1 MHDERRFRGIRE
13 PGSATRRE
21 LIAGALGSGFA
32 LAVRPVS
39 AETITTGAE
48 GLLGLKGRALTGI
61 APEGR
66 VEIQGEL
73 WQARARMKIAAG
85 ERIRVIGMDGLT
97 LEVEP
102 APDDALPPRPVS
114 AVAPPEESDNS

>member
-1 MHDERRFRGIRE
+1 MWKL
-13 PGSATRRE
+13 PGTLLALLAS
-21 LIAGALGSGFA
+21 GALILTWMLGRSGRSHRR
-32 LAVRPVS
+32 AV
-39 AETITTGAE
+39 TTGAE

-73 WQARARMKIAAG
+73 WQARARMKIAAS

>member
-1 MHDERRFRGIRE
+1 MWKL
-13 PGSATRRE
+13 PGTLLA
-21 LIAGALGSGFA
+21 LFAAGALILAWRLGRSGGLRRRA
-32 LAVRPVS
+32 
-39 AETITTGAE
+39 ITTGAE
-48 GLLGLKGRALTGI
+48 GMLGLNGRALTGV

-66 VEIQGEL
+66 VEVQGEL

-97 LEVEP
+97 LEIEP